1 MEMATSSSED
11 KSVVTSQTNS
21 KTNSTHG
28 NEEIIEET
36 RSKAERGKEE
46 EEVREKATET
56 ASVTASS
63 STGSQSYNKE
73 AVSKTR
79 LYIILIGLSLLYFV
93 SALETTILATV
104 YIDISNE
111 YKNLSNG
118 IWIITSY
125 LLSNTAVQ
133 PLYGKLSDILGR
145 FWGIATATG
154 IFCIGSILCAVS
166 NSLGMLIASRAI
178 QGIGGGGLMTM
189 VSIVLSDVTTE
200 RDRGKY
206 TGILASTWG
215 IASAVGPVMGGAIV
229 ENASWRIIF
238 WINLPVSVPPLVML
252 FLSLN
257 VPKPSGTA
265 REKFRRM
272 DILGS
277 LIFQAFIIPMIIA
290 FAWGGQGFK
299 WVSGRVLGTICA
311 SAVVGLLFLWVEWKV
326 AVEPIV
332 SLRLFRKRNV
342 TASAIGSL
350 CLGACVYAP
359 MMFIPQWELSVKRA
373 TEISSGLHLLPLV
386 LGMVISATFAG
397 VYIARIGRYVELIW
411 VGAILMATGNSLLLL
426 LNQNSNNGER
436 LGFLVITGLGLGLGV
451 QTMII
456 AAQCAVTGLE
466 MAATTT
472 LVIFTRTLGGILS
485 LSILSSVFN
494 NRLRT
499 EAAKLVAQYPQYAQT
514 ILDSL
519 NDQSIL
525 GKNKTL
531 PVEVREGMV
540 RMFQDALNKVFLA
553 LTPFSGLLVLSTLLF
568 TQIKLN
574 QRRKK
579 TIK

>member
-1 MEMATSSSED
+1 MSTISKNEN
-11 KSVVTSQTNS
+11 KSVESVNDNS
-21 KTNSTHG
+21 SAQS
-28 NEEIIEET
+28 NEITEEPLT
-36 RSKAERGKEE
+36 KSKGAEKD
-46 EEVREKATET
+46 EKSLET
-56 ASVTASS
+56 ASVSPSS
-63 STGSQSYNKE
+63 NTEGSGGSQSYNKE
-73 AVSKTR
+73 SISKTR
-79 LYIILIGLSLLYFV
+79 LYVILVGLSLLYFV

-145 FWGIATATG
+145 FWGIATATA

-166 NSLGMLIASRAI
+166 QSLGMLIASRAI
-178 QGIGGGGLMTM
+178 QGVGGGGLMTM

-238 WINLPVSVPPLVML
+238 WINLPVSIPPLIML

-257 VPKPSGTA
+257 VVPKPAGTA

-277 LIFQAFIIPMIIA
+277 LVFQAFIIPLIIA

-311 SAVVGLLFLWVEWKV
+311 SVVVGVLFVIVEWKV
-326 AVEPIV
+326 AVEPIM
-332 SLRLFRKRNV
+332 SLRLFRIRNV

-350 CLGACVYAP
+350 CLGACVYSP

-373 TEISSGLHLLPLV
+373 SEISSGLHLLPLV

-397 VYIARIGRYVELIW
+397 IYIARIGRYLELIW
-411 VGAILMATGNSLLLL
+411 ACGVLMAVGNSLLLL
-426 LNQNSNNGER
+426 LDENSSNAQR

-456 AAQCAVTGLE
+456 AAQCAVKGLD

-472 LVIFTRTLGGILS
+472 LVIFTRTLGGILG
-485 LSILSSVFN
+485 LSVLSSVFN

-499 EAAKLVAQYPQYAQT
+499 EAAALVEKYPQYAL
-514 ILDSL
+514 IIRDSL
-519 NDQSIL
+519 DDQSIL
-525 GKNKTL
+525 GKKGSSL
-531 PVEVREGMV
+531 PPDLMKGLIN
-540 RMFQDALNKVFLA
+540 MFQEALNKVFLA
-553 LTPFSGLLVLSTLLF
+553 LIPFSGLLVLSTLLF
-568 TQIKLN
+568 TQVKLN